1 VTSLVPRLSPGSTFA
16 DRFKILDYVGEGSAG
31 AIYRATPI
39 SGGSPVALELVRL
52 DATDGGALRRFEREV
67 ERGRSGESPHAAATL
82 DWGKLSDHLAWVAM
96 ELAPSVDLDAAPV
109 PVPVLDDDGSA
120 LDSTPQGA
128 DGAATPDR
136 PALVVTRPGPFVTA
150 VLLSCVAAGLAI
162 YWLLRSMHI

>member
-31 AIYRATPI
+31 AVYRAAPI
-39 SGGSPVALELVRL
+39 SGGPPVALELVRL
-52 DATDGGALRRFEREV
+52 DATDGGAFGRFEREV
-67 ERGRSGESPHAAATL
+67 ESGRKGESPSAAVPL

-96 ELAPSVDLDAAPV
+96 ELAPG
-109 PVPVLDDDGSA
+109 DDDGSA
-120 LDSTPQGA
+120 LESPPQGA
-128 DGAATPDR
+128 EGAPTPDR